1 MSRNTVR
8 KLLRSGKTS
17 FSFERLIQPGPK
29 LVRWASKFTLALTV
43 CLVNSPALSRAAS
56 HQGTTTCEGPIKQ
69 VGDPGWYEIDVC
81 SFDGSTHAGKIIL
94 ATCSEG
100 DPCQIKAYGE
110 WAPDF
115 YVKRLISVHRLDRKA
130 LNEMP
135 EEFQATWTLY
145 HADKDV
151 GLDRNR
157 ENQMPVGTKGIG
169 WQKDPCSVTAV
180 GRNQGATVVKQVCGG
195 REVTE
200 LWSLRKLNGSE
211 MLIVARIGP
220 SSKASSPDVSI
231 YVRDAKPR

>member
-1 MSRNTVR
+1 M
-8 KLLRSGKTS
+8 KKA
-17 FSFERLIQPGPK
+17 I
-29 LVRWASKFTLALTV
+29 LVLAFTV
-43 CLVNSPALSRAAS
+43 CLVNSPAQSRAAFHKGIS
-56 HQGTTTCEGPIKQ
+56 TCEGRLKQ
-69 VGDPGWYEIDVC
+69 VGNPGRYEIDVC
-81 SFDGSTHAGKIIL
+81 SFDGNAPSGKTIL

-110 WAPDF
+110 WASEF
-115 YVKRLISVHRLDRKA
+115 YVKRLISVHRLDTKS

-135 EEFQATWTLY
+135 EEFQGTWTLY
-145 HADKDV
+145 RADEDV
-151 GLDRNR
+151 GLDGYR

-169 WQKDPCSVTAV
+169 WQKNPCSITAV
-180 GRNQGATVVKQVCGG
+180 DRKQGPTTVVRQVCGG

-220 SSKASSPDVSI
+220 SKASSPDVSV